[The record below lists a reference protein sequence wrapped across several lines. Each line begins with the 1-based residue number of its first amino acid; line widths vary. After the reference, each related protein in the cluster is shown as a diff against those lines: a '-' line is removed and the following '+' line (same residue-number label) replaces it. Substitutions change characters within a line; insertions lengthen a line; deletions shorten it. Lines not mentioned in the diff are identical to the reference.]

1 MRALVAIGDS
11 GGIQVEFG
19 LGAERFIGWQDE
31 RLEPVALGGCI
42 ADGMAKKWQLVC
54 QGRPKKQAPRM
65 GSSRPRRRARRW
77 GKLGGLRRVL
87 AKKRAE
93 VDLSIT

>member
-1 MRALVAIGDS
+1 MRVLVAIGDS
-11 GGIQVEFG
+11 GGMQVEFG

-54 QGRPKKQAPRM
+54 QGRPKNRHLGWGVVGLEGEHDAGESLEGCGECWQKS
-65 GSSRPRRRARRW
+65 GRR
-77 GKLGGLRRVL
+77 LTSV
-87 AKKRAE
+87 
-93 VDLSIT
+93 